1 MLKLNTPELAI
12 FYVSTSKSQ
21 DFTQSVWRSSQLLPW
36 CTWDFSWYFMNHKRW
51 LDFLCHTV
59 GLPLDLPHWE
69 LRSKTRWCDREVRI
83 ISSKT
88 GDMSMLEPLRS
99 CGPLLPCLC
108 SRVEKVECV
117 PSVLWPCLIGSCD
130 TCYSKVNQ
138 WHPSALWGAMGPYLG
153 YKDPSF
159 CIKGRTP
166 SWNMHHVSYKTN
178 TSLADIDSNL

>member
-1 MLKLNTPELAI
+1 MGEIRVVVILGLEQLM
-12 FYVSTSKSQ
+12 SSQ
-21 DFTQSVWRSSQLLPW
+21 VKRVLISQWMRPQMVVISLTLEGHTTNILQSSQAEPYLIADVWR
-36 CTWDFSWYFMNHKRW
+36 
-51 LDFLCHTV
+51 
-59 GLPLDLPHWE
+59 

-99 CGPLLPCLC
+99 CGQLLPCLC
-108 SRVEKVECV
+108 SRVERVECV

-138 WHPSALWGAMGPYLG
+138 WPPSALWGAMGPYLG